1 MENSGRES
9 RKSFRFKKRAKPTHP
24 TLEGKCYAE
33 TEIHHSLN
41 RFVCLKLKLR
51 NKFNRKKPKLKA
63 RTKAKHR
70 EPHLDQ
76 TMGHTCF
83 ARRVLRV
90 RIRESFSRETRN
102 LFYTPQKY
110 THFSFFK
117 VFTNITN
124 HQLKFE
130 NVLRKRRSHVN
141 KFKQFEKRDMSE
153 SGKQRKQL

>member
-1 MENSGRES
+1 MQDEQLRRTRSSFFIGERFSTFRAPGPKGVALRDQEKEENFCGWERMENSGRES

-33 TEIHHSLN
+33 TEIHHSLT
-41 RFVCLKLKLR
+41 RLVCLKLKHR

-83 ARRVLRV
+83 A
-90 RIRESFSRETRN
+90 
-102 LFYTPQKY
+102 
-110 THFSFFK
+110 
-117 VFTNITN
+117 
-124 HQLKFE
+124 
-130 NVLRKRRSHVN
+130 
-141 KFKQFEKRDMSE
+141 
-153 SGKQRKQL
+153 